1 MNNKNNIKI
10 LDNCQFLKDLKNTD
24 NEVNRA
30 KYNLIVSVRDL
41 KLYSKGIKPHRSWSI
56 NSVKRYFGLKGNTN
70 KVLNDLQSIKDY
82 LSS

>member
-41 KLYSKGIKPHRSWSI
+41 KLYSKGIKPYRGWSI
-56 NSVKRYFGLKGNTN
+56 NAVKRYFGLKGNTD
-70 KVLNDLQSIKDY
+70 KVLNDLQSIKNH